1 MMITAFLLFAI
12 ATCIGM
18 VSAALGIGGG
28 SLMVPFLV
36 FLVGL
41 DVKHAIAVSLFSVV
55 STSLSA
61 TIVYSRRELVNFKYG
76 SLLEIFS
83 VVGAIVGSNIAIM
96 VDERLLKIA
105 FSMILAYSAYRL
117 LRKNKNKT
125 LLKNS
130 VKRSLTLSSLGAFAA
145 GSLSGML
152 GIGGGVL
159 KVPIMVLLLGLP
171 IKVAIATSEF
181 MISLTAST
189 AALTYYVRGYVN
201 PYFAVAAI
209 FGSFI
214 GASVGSTVAV
224 KTKPKILRIM
234 LSALLIIFSTT
245 MILSCLGVE
254 IWS

>member
-1 MMITAFLLFAI
+1 MIVTTFLLFVVA
-12 ATCIGM
+12 AC
-18 VSAALGIGGG
+18 VSVVAAALGIGGG

-36 FLVGL
+36 LLVGL
-41 DVKHAIAVSLFSVV
+41 DVKSAIALSLFSII

-61 TIVYSRRELVNFKYG
+61 TVVYSKKELVNFKYG

-83 VVGAIVGSNIAIM
+83 VIGAIIGSNIAIM

-105 FSMILAYSAYRL
+105 FSVVLAYSAYRL
-117 LRKNKNKT
+117 LRKNKNR
-125 LLKNS
+125 LLLRGN
-130 VKRSLTLSSLGAFAA
+130 VKRSLTLGSLGTFAA

-159 KVPIMVLLLGLP
+159 KVPILFLLLGLP
-171 IKVAIATSEF
+171 VKVAIATSEF
-181 MISLTAST
+181 MISLTTST
-189 AALTYYVRGYVN
+189 AVLTYYIREHVN
-201 PYFAVAAI
+201 PYFAAAII

-214 GASVGSTVAV
+214 GANIGSTVAI
-224 KTKPKILRIM
+224 KTKPKTLKIM
-234 LSALLIIFSTT
+234 LAILLIIFSSM